1 MSLEKVTSESFE
13 KVISENKMVV
23 VDCYA
28 DWCGPCKVQKP
39 ALQSFSQENTEVKAV
54 LLDIEND
61 PDLAKK
67 FGISSIPT
75 LLWFKDGK
83 LAKKSVGL
91 QREDKMKQ
99 TLAEVKAL

>member
-39 ALQSFSQENTEVKAV
+39 ALQNFSQENTEVKAV

-61 PDLAKK
+61 PDLAKI

-75 LLWFKDGK
+75 LLWFKNGK

>member
-13 KVISENKMVV
+13 KVITENNLVV

-39 ALQSFSQENTEVKAV
+39 ALESFCQTNPEIKAV

-75 LLWFKDGK
+75 LLWFKNGK
-83 LAKKSVGL
+83 LVKKNIGL
-91 QREDKMKQ
+91 QREEKMKES
-99 TLAEVKAL
+99 LAEAKTL